1 MVLQEVQQ
9 YNSAEALQLLEKER
23 VICIAPNVASV
34 GLVRLNMLISIYT
47 VESSSLTVGLSR
59 LVHKARIRKWL
70 ITVEITE

>member
-9 YNSAEALQLLEKER
+9 YNIAETLQLLEKGR

-34 GLVRLNMLISIYT
+34 ALVRLNMLTIYT